1 MEDGPSELDVLQLE
15 GSFLDS
21 RHGIEEDSVVTSF
34 SNNAVLDPVTHVLC
48 SPVVESHGFQSNHN
62 HFTCKSRFNLT
73 LAPVYDVESHDFQSN
88 SNHITC
94 KSRFNLALA
103 PLYDVSHRVQYFPGS
118 VNHAVVPDNLCDS
131 HVSIPCDDNSF
142 AEYLLI
148 HKDVVNSGRYNH
160 AGCKISLPTRLNI
173 ASWREHLSAT
183 DYWDLEV
190 CDLLQFGFPIGYHSS
205 SLPTSNPRNHH
216 NAHMFQVY
224 VDKFICKEVELGAT
238 MGPFFHNPLH
248 SYLYTSP
255 LNTAPKK
262 GSTEGDRRVILDL
275 SWPDGFA
282 VNDGID
288 KNYYL
293 GEWVSLRY
301 PSIDDFTDLI
311 ASLGQGC
318 LLYKRDLSR
327 AYRQIPVCPGDIGF
341 LGYSWRSRF
350 YIDTALPFGLRSA
363 AFICQ
368 RVTNA
373 IAHLHRWHGYNL
385 INYLD
390 DFGGVEKPSKANEA
404 FAQLGTLLSD
414 LGVQEA
420 TQKAEAPS
428 TNIEFLGIHL
438 AQSV

>member
-1 MEDGPSELDVLQLE
+1 M
-15 GSFLDS
+15 
-21 RHGIEEDSVVTSF
+21 
-34 SNNAVLDPVTHVLC
+34 
-48 SPVVESHGFQSNHN
+48 
-62 HFTCKSRFNLT
+62 
-73 LAPVYDVESHDFQSN
+73 
-88 SNHITC
+88 
-94 KSRFNLALA
+94 
-103 PLYDVSHRVQYFPGS
+103 
-118 VNHAVVPDNLCDS
+118 
-131 HVSIPCDDNSF
+131 
-142 AEYLLI
+142 
-148 HKDVVNSGRYNH
+148 
-160 AGCKISLPTRLNI
+160 
-173 ASWREHLSAT
+173 
-183 DYWDLEV
+183 
-190 CDLLQFGFPIGYHSS
+190 
-205 SLPTSNPRNHH
+205 
-216 NAHMFQVY
+216 
-224 VDKFICKEVELGAT
+224 DKFICKEVELGAT

-373 IAHLHRWHGYNL
+373 IAHLHRWNGYNL

-390 DFGGVEKPSKANEA
+390 DFGGVKKPSKANEA

-428 TNIEFLGIHL
+428 TNMEFLGIHL
-438 AQSV
+438 DTVSMTMSIPSQKMSEIRDILQVWSEKKRASKLDVQSLVGKLQFASRCIRQGRVFIARMLRHLRSLHELPQKRRVALPHFFIKDVCWWRKFMDEYNGISLILQSQWSQPDAIFSTDSCLSGCGGILNIHQRYFHSIFPNFILDMKLDINSLELLAMVVAFKLWGSLLRGYRVQVCCDNAASVAVVNSGRSM